1 MKDEKA
7 KKKISGKLSINK
19 KNIILI
25 LIIIII
31 LSSIGLFFFLQTTT
45 EENIK
50 KSIFNKFRDNK
61 IESTTIVADHIAS
74 DLQSVMLILQGIV
87 DLVSVQSPGAF
98 EEKFN
103 KILNEKLSSI
113 NKITE
118 VNGIYFL
125 NNKNIIKYEMLS
137 QLNQS
142 LIGTDLSNKNY
153 IKQMNQSLK
162 PSFSNGFIGTDDIY
176 RIALIVPIL
185 SNDSSRY
192 AGAVQVTISTEKF
205 FEHYGNIH
213 DVNSQFLVVY
223 DKKGNLLAVGAD
235 KSLLGENF
243 FNEKVQNFTNH
254 NPILMNNTVKL
265 LQGISGYAI
274 YDYGRGER
282 LTTTYPVLIEGKPE
296 YFVQI
301 VNPTLSLYSEINKVI
316 IGEEVKTFFLLLG
329 TIAAVASLIVI
340 LVKWNIILNK
350 EVKTRTSELEESNK
364 LLKGTNEELLQA
376 NEALKIHDRMQKE
389 FINIASHEIK
399 TPVQSILG
407 FSQLLGMYP
416 EKQTEFIDSLQRN
429 AYRLQ
434 RLSNDLLEVT
444 KIESKAFKLKK
455 EVFTLNDTILKV
467 VKEQNTILENSRE
480 REVKLIL
487 HKPNEPIIVEADNE
501 RIGAVVSNLISNAI
515 KFTEVGE
522 IIINVKKENS
532 QYVLV
537 SVRDTGSGIDQRI
550 SAKLFSKFT
559 TTSFQGIGLGLYI
572 SKNII
577 KAHGGR
583 IWGENNK
590 DSRGG
595 ATFYFRLPLFV
606 ED

>member
-1 MKDEKA
+1 MKAEKA
-7 KKKISGKLSINK
+7 KKTRDKILINK

-25 LIIIII
+25 LIIIIV
-31 LSSIGLFFFLQTTT
+31 LSSLGLFFFLQTTT

-50 KSIFNKFRDNK
+50 KSIFNKFKDNEM
-61 IESTTIVADHIAS
+61 ESTHIIAEHMAS
-74 DLQSVMLILQGIV
+74 DLQSIMLILQGIV

-98 EEKFN
+98 EENFN
-103 KILNEKLSSI
+103 KILNEKFSNI

-125 NNKNIIKYEMLS
+125 NNKNIIKYEVLS
-137 QLNQS
+137 EPNQS
-142 LIGTDLSNKNY
+142 LIDTDLSNRNY

-162 PSFSNGFIGTDDIY
+162 PTFSNGFIGTDDIY
-176 RIALIVPIL
+176 RIALIVPVL
-185 SNDSSRY
+185 SNDSSSY
-192 AGAVQVTISTEKF
+192 VGAVQVTIPTEKF

-243 FNEKVQNFTNH
+243 FNETVQNFTNH

-282 LTTTYPVLIEGKPE
+282 LTTTYPVLIEGNPE

-301 VNPTLSLYSEINKVI
+301 VNPILSFYSEINEVI

-340 LVKWNIILNK
+340 LVKWNIILNTEIK
-350 EVKTRTSELEESNK
+350 SRTLELEESNK

-376 NEALKIHDRMQKE
+376 NEELKIHDRMQKE

-416 EKQTEFIDSLQRN
+416 EKQTEFIESLQRN

-444 KIESKAFKLKK
+444 KIESKAFKVKK
-455 EVFTLNDTILKV
+455 EVFNLNDIILKV
-467 VKEQNTILENSRE
+467 VKEYNTILENSRE

-487 HKPNEPIIVEADNE
+487 HTPNEPIIVEADNE

-515 KFTEVGE
+515 KFTKEGE

-577 KAHGGR
+577 KAHGGK

-595 ATFYFRLPLFV
+595 ATFYFSLPLFV
-606 ED
+606 EE